1 MTKKHVRKG
10 SDREAIYYC
19 VKKQN
24 NRDNWMVPAFLSY
37 IIV

>member
-24 NRDNWMVPAFLSY
+24 SIDNLSGWSQHFSV
-37 IIV
+37 IF

>member
-1 MTKKHVRKG
+1 MTKKNVRKG

-24 NRDNWMVPAFLSY
+24 NIPVARSECHLYV
-37 IIV
+37 